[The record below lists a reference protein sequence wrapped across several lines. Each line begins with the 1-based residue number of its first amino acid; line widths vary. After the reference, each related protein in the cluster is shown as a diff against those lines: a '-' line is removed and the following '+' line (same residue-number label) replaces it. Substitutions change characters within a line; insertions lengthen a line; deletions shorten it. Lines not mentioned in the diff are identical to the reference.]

1 MRSGSLFHSLRLY
14 LFGVGGA
21 ANKAALPAKPRL
33 LLSGS
38 DHDNLDTKGNPMST
52 PGIAQP
58 AETAA
63 QKTVAAVST
72 DIMDYLTPESQ
83 IVATIAQAVHP
94 LAGTSVLSNTFST
107 INNLTG
113 IASQLGGNVGAY
125 ASLAS
130 LIEQIVAAEV
140 GVFKNASG
148 ETVVPSATGT
158 TATVA
163 PTAAQIVPNA
173 HPRFLFKLAHPNKAH
188 QEEAA
193 AAALV
198 AAKPAA

>member
-1 MRSGSLFHSLRLY
+1 
-14 LFGVGGA
+14 
-21 ANKAALPAKPRL
+21 
-33 LLSGS
+33 
-38 DHDNLDTKGNPMST
+38 MST

-130 LIEQIVAAEV
+130 LIEQIVAEEV

>member
-1 MRSGSLFHSLRLY
+1 LY

-38 DHDNLDTKGNPMST
+38 DHDNLDHDNLDTKGNQMST
-52 PGIAQP
+52 AGIAQP

-94 LAGTSVLSNTFST
+94 LAGTSALSNTFST

-113 IASQLGGNVGAY
+113 IASQLGGNIGAY

-158 TATVA
+158 TATA
-163 PTAAQIVPNA
+163 PAAPQIVPNA

-193 AAALV
+193 AAALA